1 MNILRLFFVLI
12 IQITLFAE
20 TSNQL
25 IPLSFDKAI
34 NKILNAKICNKLQ
47 NTEQDQS
54 SLLRTAFHS
63 IADLDSIHFPNVT
76 HECEE
81 QFLNF
86 TYSLKNRELWAIA
99 GLHFFQL
106 FFNFNYI

>member
-1 MNILRLFFVLI
+1 M
-12 IQITLFAE
+12 T
-20 TSNQL
+20 
-25 IPLSFDKAI
+25 
-34 NKILNAKICNKLQ
+34 
-47 NTEQDQS
+47 QS

-86 TYSLKNRELWAIA
+86 T
-99 GLHFFQL
+99 
-106 FFNFNYI
+106 

>member
-1 MNILRLFFVLI
+1 M
-12 IQITLFAE
+12 T
-20 TSNQL
+20 
-25 IPLSFDKAI
+25 
-34 NKILNAKICNKLQ
+34 
-47 NTEQDQS
+47 QS

-63 IADLDSIHFPNVT
+63 MADLDSILHFPNVT

-86 TYSLKNRELWAIA
+86 TYSLKNRELWAIV